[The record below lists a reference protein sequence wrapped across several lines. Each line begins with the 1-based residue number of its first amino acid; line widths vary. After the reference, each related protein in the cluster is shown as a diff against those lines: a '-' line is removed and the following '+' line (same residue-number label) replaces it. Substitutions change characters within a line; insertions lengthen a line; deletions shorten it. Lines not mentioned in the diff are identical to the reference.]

1 MSHPRKWTRALG
13 FLLCVAPV
21 PALADWQA
29 LTGRALEAALI
40 AHDVRYDDVA
50 WERHLSDGMLLL
62 RSMEGAWGRTSL
74 GIWMLR
80 DDARCLKWNRAMDW
94 ECYRVETDGADGI
107 RFIDAYGNV
116 SEGRLAPRDE

>member
-1 MSHPRKWTRALG
+1 
-13 FLLCVAPV
+13 V

-40 AHDVRYDDVA
+40 AHDVHYDDVA

-80 DDARCLKWNRAMDW
+80 DESRCLKWNRAMDW

>member
-1 MSHPRKWTRALG
+1 MTTLEWLYSIFASRYRWLSALATLLLCAALALG
-13 FLLCVAPV
+13 IGYVLSELGPLVAGV
-21 PALADWQA
+21 GVVGLF
-29 LTGRALEAALI
+29 
-40 AHDVRYDDVA
+40 
-50 WERHLSDGMLLL
+50 
-62 RSMEGAWGRTSL
+62 L